1 MPSEEHDEHPY
12 SYTLLSSYTISTL
25 SSMMQELV
33 EALTERGHNVIVAT
47 AWLKD
52 PWNARRILKEHNS

>member
-1 MPSEEHDEHPY
+1 MMNTLIVTPY
-12 SYTLLSSYTISTL
+12 YPPTINTL
-25 SSMMQELV
+25 SNMMQELA
-33 EALTERGHNVIVAT
+33 EALTERGHNVTVAT